1 MKKLIK
7 IFCVI
12 FIVLLLFFVGLWVL
26 DESTLPEELKVLRDQ
41 KVDEGLKLCGKDEK
55 CLEDFVKKNQ
65 ESWCADL
72 DKENCTLLKD
82 IIEERFSF
90 KLTF

>member
-1 MKKLIK
+1 MI
-7 IFCVI
+7 
-12 FIVLLLFFVGLWVL
+12 L
-26 DESTLPEELKVLRDQ
+26 DESTLPEELKALRDQ

-72 DKENCTLLKD
+72 DEESCTLLKD
-82 IIEERFSF
+82 IIEERFSL